1 MPCMYTPITYTSYK
15 YLTKLTGQCLV
26 ALKLAI
32 VKKFNGL
39 LDQPY
44 HISFIEYLWYVY
56 LAWSITKKKKNI
68 LYLKID

>member
-1 MPCMYTPITYTSYK
+1 MYTPITYTSYK

-44 HISFIEYLWYVY
+44 HISFIEYL
-56 LAWSITKKKKNI
+56 
-68 LYLKID
+68 